1 MTKLHEEVIRGN
13 ANELLQMINN
23 NKITLKGEVVL
34 VIDMK
39 REDFSNIN
47 IDNKIKSAFLEKLPP
62 KDAAKLLSM
71 VTGESK
77 RDIYKSLM
85 DL

>member
-1 MTKLHEEVIRGN
+1 
-13 ANELLQMINN
+13 MINN

-39 REDFSNIN
+39 SIDDSGIN
-47 IDNKIKSAFLEKLPP
+47 IDSKVRSAFLEKLPP

>member
-1 MTKLHEEVIRGN
+1 MSNVEILWVIKITVVFLSSFFI
-13 ANELLQMINN
+13 ESKINN
-23 NKITLKGEVVL
+23 SVSVSNWL
-34 VIDMK
+34 VA
-39 REDFSNIN
+39 SS
-47 IDNKIKSAFLEKLPP
+47 NKIKSAFLEKLPP

>member
-13 ANELLQMINN
+13 ANELLDMINN
-23 NKITLKGEVVL
+23 NKIILKGEVVL

-39 REDFSNIN
+39 SIDDSSIN
-47 IDNKIKSAFLEKLPP
+47 IDNKVRSAFLEKLPP
-62 KDAAKLLSM
+62 NDAAKLLSM